1 MNTFKIAW
9 MLFKN
14 NLKLY
19 KFYLTVLIFTTA
31 IYYNFLA
38 LNFNPYFNVVNEQ
51 YMAAKVASVLCS
63 IVLFFTAVSF
73 MTHANNF
80 FYKLR
85 YKEVGTYM
93 LMGIQSSKIGRV
105 FAIESFLLGSTSLI
119 IGIPVGIL
127 FSKLFFMML
136 GKAMILNTRIPF
148 YLPPKAISTLIL
160 IFAAIILLMGLKNY
174 RMVKKSKLIEI
185 INASKK
191 EQSIPRINWIRGIL
205 GVISIVAGYIIAV
218 NILKFSDKFN
228 IDFLSASILGFL
240 LICFGTYFFFGS
252 FLSIILKA
260 FIQNKK
266 FIYKGSRLVSFSNTL
281 FRLGTHYRSLTI
293 TAILCSATLASL
305 GTGLA
310 LKYYADTN
318 TSIEAPYSISYI
330 NQDEKT
336 DNKIKEIIN
345 ASSHKI
351 VSQNQSHFI
360 IGKTSNINSNVAKTI
375 PCLITSY
382 SEIKKSLSVT
392 KPDSYQSILKDIEPK
407 ENETVCILHSN
418 LLFSGNSNEERT
430 IAIQGKAYVLKKE
443 VKLPFIGEISSIGSY
458 DTYIVTDKQYNALK
472 QNEDEML
479 LQGINITDP
488 ENSEELL
495 MEIMKKMKNPSEN
508 INAYYGQYLQK
519 YFLIGSVYFLG
530 LVMAFVFMISTFSTI
545 YFKVLSDA
553 VLDREQYGMLMKIG
567 MSKKEISKSIYTQ
580 VGIAFVLPALMGSLH
595 SIMAVKALEAFM
607 HYQFTQSILI
617 SLSVFIVVMSVFY
630 IFMSKKYKAMVM
642 KGAVSYEANL

>member
-38 LNFNPYFNVVNEQ
+38 LNFNPYFNVLNEQ
-51 YMAAKVASVLCS
+51 YMAAKMASTLCS
-63 IVLFFTAVSF
+63 IILFFTVVSF

-93 LMGIQSSKIGRV
+93 LMGIKSSKIGRV
-105 FAIESFLLGSTSLI
+105 FAIESFFLGSTSLI

-136 GKAMILNTRIPF
+136 GKAMILNTKIPF
-148 YLPPKAISTLIL
+148 YLPPKAISTLVL
-160 IFAAIILLMGLKNY
+160 IFASIIILMGLKNY
-174 RMVKKSKLIEI
+174 MMVKKSKLIEI
-185 INASKK
+185 INATKK
-191 EQSIPRINWIRGIL
+191 EQSIPKIRWIRGIL
-205 GVISIVAGYIIAV
+205 GVVCIATGYVIAL
-218 NILKFSDKFN
+218 NILEFADKYYFGFSF
-228 IDFLSASILGFL
+228 DFLSLAVLGFL
-240 LICFGTYFFFGS
+240 LICIGTYFFFGS

-260 FIQNKK
+260 FIKNKN

-281 FRLGTHYRSLTI
+281 FRLGTHYRSLAI
-293 TAILCSATLASL
+293 TAILCSATLAAFGSS
-305 GTGLA
+305 LA

-318 TSIEAPYSISYI
+318 TAIEAPYSISYI

-336 DNKIKEIIN
+336 DKKINEIIN
-345 ASSHKI
+345 SSSHKI
-351 VSQNQSHFI
+351 VSQNRSHFI
-360 IGKTSNINSNVAKTI
+360 IGKTSNTYSNVGKTI

-392 KPDSYQSILKDIEPK
+392 KPDSYQSILKDIEP
-407 ENETVCILHSN
+407 EDNETVCILHSN
-418 LLFSGNSNEERT
+418 LLFSGFSNERKT
-430 IAIQGKAYVLKKE
+430 FTIQGKSYVLKKE
-443 VKLPFIGEISSIGSY
+443 IKLPFIGEISSIGSY
-458 DTYIVTDKQYNALK
+458 DTYIVTDEQYTELK
-472 QNEDEML
+472 QNKQEMV

-495 MEIMKKMKNPSEN
+495 MEIMKVMKKPSEN

-519 YFLIGSVYFLG
+519 YFLIGSLYFLG

-545 YFKVLSDA
+545 YFKILSDA

-580 VGIAFVLPALMGSLH
+580 VGIAFVLPALMGILH
-595 SIMAVKALEAFM
+595 SIMAIKALEVFM
-607 HYQFTQSILI
+607 HYHFTQSILI
-617 SLSVFIVVMSVFY
+617 SICLFIVVMAVFY
-630 IFMSKKYKAMVM
+630 ILMSKKYKAMVM
-642 KGAVSYEANL
+642 KGAVSQ